1 QPKQHLTTVT
11 YGLACA
17 PFLALRTIQQL
28 IKDEGSRFPLASP
41 CLQKGRYV
49 DDLFGGADNLETT
62 KDVVNELIELCMAG
76 GFKLRKW
83 STNHPEILSS
93 IPKEDQIPSVS
104 IDRDNNPIV
113 QALGLQ
119 WQPIDDVFQFT
130 FICQNEGEITKRKAL
145 STLAKFFD
153 PLGFLSPIII
163 IAKIL
168 IQELWA
174 IKLGWDDPLPC
185 HFTSRWHNFIKN
197 LQDTPQITIPRWI
210 GFSGENRIEVHG
222 FSDASKKAMA
232 AVVYVRITTPEGSI
246 SANFVASKTKV
257 APLKRLTI
265 PRLELCGAV
274 LLTKLVFHL
283 LTVLDLKNQPIV
295 MWTDSL
301 ITYTWLNNHP
311 SRWKEFVY
319 NRVSFIQ
326 ESLPQAEWKF
336 VPGHENPADAATRGL
351 IPSQLLNDTCWWNGP
366 TWLSQSTTMWPQR
379 PAPHSQEK
387 DLEEH
392 TIKVHAVVIKPKSEW
407 DLLSRY
413 SNLTKLYRI
422 TATCQRAI
430 SRFRRVPPSAFMPTL
445 TTQEL
450 ETARNFWVKTTQR
463 MFFSNEIQSLS
474 NGQPISR
481 SSHIVRLTPFL
492 DASGLLRVG
501 GRLQQSHL
509 FETEKHPLILPKES
523 ALTPLIISHAHNQT
537 LHGGTQVTLSYIRK
551 EYWLIGGR
559 APVRSWILKC
569 MKCTRFRQKRAQ
581 QLMGQ
586 LPTERVTPSRPFT
599 HSGIDYAGPFII
611 KTWKGKNARSYKAYV
626 ALFVCFSTS
635 AVHLELVTDYS
646 ADAFI
651 AAYKRFSARRGICTT
666 LSSDCGTT
674 LTGANSELQR
684 LFNQVTQESTK
695 LARLLA
701 NNGTQWKFNPPSAPH
716 FGGKWEAGIK
726 SLKYHLVRIVGNTLL
741 TYEEMNTLLTQIEA
755 VLNSR
760 PLCPLTE
767 DPDDLQTLTPGH
779 FLMGC
784 APVTIPEP
792 SLELAKVTHLSR
804 WQLITQMLQSFWT
817 KWSTECLQRYYAIY
831 KWNKPAPSLSVGML
845 VLIIDERYPPSK
857 WPLGRIIETHPGKDG
872 YIRVVTV
879 KTQVSVLKRPIAK
892 ICPLPVNQETL

>member
-1 QPKQHLTTVT
+1 MTSFQIKPFFDSSFKCSVFAHILPKLTSSILSISVKENSWPHLEGLQLADPEYFSSNPIDILLGADYYGQIIRESIIKGPLRSPIAQLTELGWIISGPTDSEISSTSTHSFHVSIDNELYRLIHRFWELDEVAPLKASVLSSEEQECEEHFLNTHTRSEDGRYIVRLPFKKPATHLGDSRKKATQMMLRLSNKLSINSEYAKLYSDFMEEYERLNHMELVPDHLPEPRHAFYLPHHGVKREQSLTTKLRVVFNGSSPTTSGFSLNDLLHTGAKLQVELFDVLIWFRQFKYVFSSDMEKMYRQINVHQDDWKFQRILWTDSSFKLRSYHLTTVT

-62 KDVVNELIELCMAG
+62 KDVVNELKKLCMAG

-246 SANFVASKTKV
+246 SVNFVASKTKV

-551 EYWLIGGR
+551 EYWLIG
-559 APVRSWILKC
+559 
-569 MKCTRFRQKRAQ
+569 
-581 QLMGQ
+581 
-586 LPTERVTPSRPFT
+586 
-599 HSGIDYAGPFII
+599 
-611 KTWKGKNARSYKAYV
+611 
-626 ALFVCFSTS
+626 
-635 AVHLELVTDYS
+635 
-646 ADAFI
+646 
-651 AAYKRFSARRGICTT
+651 
-666 LSSDCGTT
+666 
-674 LTGANSELQR
+674 
-684 LFNQVTQESTK
+684 
-695 LARLLA
+695 
-701 NNGTQWKFNPPSAPH
+701 
-716 FGGKWEAGIK
+716 
-726 SLKYHLVRIVGNTLL
+726 
-741 TYEEMNTLLTQIEA
+741 
-755 VLNSR
+755 
-760 PLCPLTE
+760 
-767 DPDDLQTLTPGH
+767 
-779 FLMGC
+779 
-784 APVTIPEP
+784 
-792 SLELAKVTHLSR
+792 
-804 WQLITQMLQSFWT
+804 
-817 KWSTECLQRYYAIY
+817 
-831 KWNKPAPSLSVGML
+831 
-845 VLIIDERYPPSK
+845 
-857 WPLGRIIETHPGKDG
+857 
-872 YIRVVTV
+872 
-879 KTQVSVLKRPIAK
+879 
-892 ICPLPVNQETL
+892 